1 MADEQNIALIELTAD
16 IVSAHLSN
24 NVVGTA
30 DVPTLIQSV
39 HQALTKAVSGTA
51 QAPEAVINE
60 KPVAAIG
67 TRKSISDPEHI
78 ISMIDGKPY
87 KSLKRHITRHGYT
100 PDSYRE
106 AFSLPASY
114 PMVAPAYSERRR
126 AVAKQLGLGR
136 KKGERPAPKANGASK
151 ANATKPAAGRPRKKS

>member
-1 MADEQNIALIELTAD
+1 MTDDRNAALIELTAD

-24 NVVGTA
+24 NNVAAG
-30 DVPTLIQSV
+30 DVPTLIRSV
-39 HQALTKAVSGTA
+39 HEALTKATTGYGNGAAGSQV
-51 QAPEAVINE
+51 ER
-60 KPVAAIG
+60 PVPMVG
-67 TRKSISDPEHI
+67 VRKSLSNPEHI
-78 ISMIDGKPY
+78 LSLIDGKPY

-126 AVAKQLGLGR
+126 AVAKELGLGR
-136 KKGERPAPKANGASK
+136 KKGERPAAKAPPQRRVRKS
-151 ANATKPAAGRPRKKS
+151 AAPSA

>member
-1 MADEQNIALIELTAD
+1 MADERDIALIELAAD

-24 NVVGTA
+24 NMVA
-30 DVPTLIQSV
+30 MSDVPMLIQSV
-39 HQALTKAVSGTA
+39 HQALAAAASGVGS
-51 QAPEAVINE
+51 PSEEPSIE
-60 KPVAAIG
+60 KPVAAVSV
-67 TRKSISDPEHI
+67 RKSISDPEQI

-100 PDSYRE
+100 PESYRE
-106 AFSLPASY
+106 AFGLPAGY

-136 KKGERPAPKANGASK
+136 KKGERPAPRRNGA
-151 ANATKPAAGRPRKKS
+151 AKPAAAPATRTRKPKA